1 MNQMKY
7 LWIFLLL
14 FPAVIRIHAGEL
26 NAKVSVNSDRI
37 QSPNKNVFTSM
48 EQAMNRLINETQWSG
63 ANLAQNEK
71 IDCSFSLTILEQVSD
86 NSFKSELFIQ
96 SRRPV
101 YNASYVTP
109 TLNYRDTKL
118 EFEYMENQIL
128 EFSSTMVDNNLVA
141 ALSFYCLLILAQDF
155 DSFSTFGGSVFYRE
169 AQNMATQAQS
179 NSGWSGWSAFDDNR
193 SRTSIINAFL
203 DEAVKPYREFWYT
216 YHRKGLDE
224 MAANPDRGRTTILN
238 ALPVLKEIRNVRNSE
253 VLLQM
258 FADCKLNEIVSVAGK
273 ATAEEKKNTCDLL
286 RNVFPASSG
295 DLEPLRK

>member
-1 MNQMKY
+1 MKY
-7 LWIFLLL
+7 FQLFILL
-14 FPAVIRIHAGEL
+14 FFHVIQMHAGEL

-37 QSPNKNVFTSM
+37 QSPNKNVFTSL

-63 ANLAQNEK
+63 VNLTQNEK
-71 IDCSFSLTILEQVSD
+71 IDCSFSLTILEQTSD
-86 NSFKSELFIQ
+86 NSFKSELFVQ

-101 YNASYVTP
+101 YNASYVTT

-118 EFEYMENQIL
+118 EFEYMENQPL
-128 EFSSTMVDNNLVA
+128 EYTSTMIDNNLVA
-141 ALSFYCLLILAQDF
+141 TLVFYCQLILAQDF
-155 DSFSTFGGSVFYRE
+155 DSFSPFGGSVFYQE
-169 AQNMATQAQS
+169 AQNMATQAQAG
-179 NSGWSGWSAFDDNR
+179 SGWTGWSAFDDNR

-238 ALPVLKEIRNVRNSE
+238 ALPILKDIRNVRNSE

-258 FADCKLNEIVSVAGK
+258 FADCKLSEIVSVASN
-273 ATAEEKKNTCDLL
+273 ATAEEKKNTYDLL
-286 RNVFPASSG
+286 RNIFPASSS
-295 DLEPLRK
+295 DLELLKK